1 MKLHLNRASTSQAVY
16 HPYTTRAVA
25 TSKFTSAIQ
34 TITALDESTTTWVS
48 SRRHKLEVFHPV
60 QVVNAY
66 RLIRQTTRSTLTKC
80 TKYSKERSQKTMV
93 RTLDLNAEMASVWRQ
108 TIGLNQTTKS
118 RHICES
124 YTFSAAHRTNQSH

>member
-1 MKLHLNRASTSQAVY
+1 MRLHLNRASTSQAVY
-16 HPYTTRAVA
+16 HPYTTRPVA

-66 RLIRQTTRSTLTKC
+66 RLIRQTTRLTQTKC
-80 TKYSKERSQKTMV
+80 TKYSKEQNQKTMV
-93 RTLDLNAEMASVWRQ
+93 RTPDLNAEMASV
-108 TIGLNQTTKS
+108 
-118 RHICES
+118 
-124 YTFSAAHRTNQSH
+124 